1 VKSQTRRLIET
12 MLVCLMIFSCD
23 TGAGWEGKYAALQ
36 PPDMTSALTLILE
49 AGGKGQWIIDQES
62 TPLQWEERGGDVWLH
77 FKTGGVIIAKPDSAD
92 QALTV
97 DIPGSDSILLRKV
110 H

>member
-1 VKSQTRRLIET
+1 MKSQPRRLIGM
-12 MLVCLMIFSCD
+12 MLICLTICSCD
-23 TGAGWEGKYAALQ
+23 TGAGWEGKYAASQLS
-36 PPDMTSALTLILE
+36 DRTAAVTLILE

-77 FKTGGVIIAKPDSAD
+77 FKTGGVIIAKSDSAD
-92 QALTV
+92 QSFTV
-97 DIPGSDSILLRKV
+97 EIPGSDSVLLRKV

>member
-1 VKSQTRRLIET
+1 MKSQTRCLIGM
-12 MLVCLMIFSCD
+12 MLICLTICSCD
-23 TGAGWEGKYAALQ
+23 TGAGWEGKYATSQ
-36 PPDMTSALTLILE
+36 PSDRTAGLTLILD

-77 FKTGGVIIAKPDSAD
+77 FKTGGVIIAKSDSAD
-92 QALTV
+92 QSLTV
-97 DIPGSDSILLRKV
+97 EIPGSDSVLLRKV

>member
-1 VKSQTRRLIET
+1 MKSQIRRLIGM
-12 MLVCLMIFSCD
+12 MLVCLTICSCD
-23 TGAGWEGKYAALQ
+23 TGAGREGKYAALQ
-36 PPDMTSALTLILE
+36 PYDTAATVTLILE

-62 TPLQWEERGGDVWLH
+62 TPLQWEERGGDLWLH

-97 DIPGSDSILLRKV
+97 EIPGSDSVLLRKV

>member
-1 VKSQTRRLIET
+1 MKRQTRCLIGM
-12 MLVCLMIFSCD
+12 MLICLTICACGSD
-23 TGAGWEGKYAALQ
+23 AGWEGKYAALQ
-36 PPDMTSALTLILE
+36 ASDGAAASTLILE
-49 AGGKGQWIIDQES
+49 AGGKGQWISDQES

-77 FKTGGVIIAKPDSAD
+77 FKTGGVIIVKRDSAD

-97 DIPGSDSILLRKV
+97 EIPGADSVLLRKV